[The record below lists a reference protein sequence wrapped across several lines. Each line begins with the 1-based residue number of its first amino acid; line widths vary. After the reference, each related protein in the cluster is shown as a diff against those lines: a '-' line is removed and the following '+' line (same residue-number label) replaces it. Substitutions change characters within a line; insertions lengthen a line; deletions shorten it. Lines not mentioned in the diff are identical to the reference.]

1 MASGLRVGNPK
12 PQFLVAARW
21 IIELH
26 TEFGWKDE
34 NLHLSAIPRV
44 SISRQKVGLASLTSK
59 QRIYLDL
66 HIVCMT
72 V

>member
-1 MASGLRVGNPK
+1 MKWLQGSGGESQNLSFGWVT
-12 PQFLVAARW
+12 
-21 IIELH
+21 ELH

-44 SISRQKVGLASLTSK
+44 SINRRKVGLASLTPE
-59 QRIYLDL
+59 QCIYLDL
-66 HIVCMT
+66 PVVCIT